1 MSKRNPSKICKKQN
15 SIKPGISLESFKE
28 KVDWVFVQSGRW

>member
-1 MSKRNPSKICKKQN
+1 MSKRNPSKICEQQN

-28 KVDWVFVQSGRW
+28 KLDLVFVQSSRL